1 MTAPFRF
8 LRYSWVALMSAGS
21 DWLVFAVLVS
31 LIGMAHLEGL
41 MVARVVGGA
50 VPFLANRYW
59 TWGAHRRV
67 AMTQQGRRFLV
78 LYGFSYGLAVTLF
91 SLLVD
96 GLGDGALSRQTGHRR
111 NVLPGQLRLMN
122 RLCLPRPRR
131 IRDLLR
137 AVSLKSERKDPRR
150 NDPCL
155 DRSQDVLE

>member
-50 VPFLANRYW
+50 VSFLANRYW

-67 AMTQQGRRFLV
+67 ALTQQGRRFLV

-96 GLGDGALSRQTGHRR
+96 GLGMAPYPGKLATDGTCFLINFA
-111 NVLPGQLRLMN
+111 LMN
-122 RLCLPRPRR
+122 VYVFPGRAGLSNF
-131 IRDLLR
+131 LR
-137 AVSLKSERKDPRR
+137 HVSGSPIRKDPRR
-150 NDPCL
+150 
-155 DRSQDVLE
+155 R